1 MLLLIDYEIQ
11 FIRNE
16 RHLALIVLHIIVL
29 HFLEKLLHS
38 RLAEELDERLILRI
52 AFVSPVKQNASVLFV
67 ALGDEF
73 PGIIKKGCDKCLL
86 A

>member
-16 RHLALIVLHIIVL
+16 RHLALIVLHIIIL

-38 RLAEELDERLILRI
+38 GLAEELDERLVLRI
-52 AFVSPVKQNASVLFV
+52 TLVSPVEQNASVLLI
-67 ALGDEF
+67 ALGNEF
-73 PGIIKKGCDKCLL
+73 PGIIQKRCDKGLL